1 MQMFPLPPKPKGV
14 IAPEFLN
21 VLKKDDFALD
31 TTDDETTSSDQSST
45 GRPSGRPS
53 RRVHK
58 KKVNYSELNVDD
70 EGNEASSNGGKK
82 RKTTKEGSKS
92 SKDKRQRSSSISS
105 TTLTSDDEES
115 DFTVELSDDDN
126 SFEDDDSVDGGSHTL
141 MNNAK
146 KTSRK
151 TKSIP
156 WNEIPLERVGVAL
169 GSRFDQA
176 DHERLVLYRKAAEQ
190 VKKWLG
196 TVDILNLPANPLDR
210 LLNELGGPSEV
221 AELTGRK
228 TRQVEIY
235 DALLD
240 KKVIIFEKRKGD
252 GPMDQVNIEE
262 KNHFQSGAKKIA
274 ILSEAASTGIS
285 LQADK
290 RVKNQCR

>member
-1 MQMFPLPPKPKGV
+1 M
-14 IAPEFLN
+14 
-21 VLKKDDFALD
+21 LKNDAFALD

-53 RRVHK
+53 RRVQK

-70 EGNEASSNGGKK
+70 EGNESSSHGGKK
-82 RKTTKEGSKS
+82 RKTMRKGSKS
-92 SKDKRQRSSSISS
+92 SKNKKQRGSSVSS

-115 DFTVELSDDDN
+115 DFTVELSDDDDT
-126 SFEDDDSVDGGSHTL
+126 FDDDDSVDGGSHTL
-141 MNNAK
+141 MNNANHVK

-151 TKSIP
+151 TNSIP
-156 WNEIPLERVGVAL
+156 WNEIPLERAGVAL

-176 DHERLVLYRKAAEQ
+176 DHKRLVLYRKAAEQ
-190 VKKWLG
+190 VKAWLD
-196 TVDILNLPANPLDR
+196 TVDNLNLPANPLDR

-240 KKVIIFEKRKGD
+240 KKVVIYEKRKGD
-252 GPMDQVNIEE
+252 GPMDQINIEE